1 MKKSKN
7 KIELKE
13 IFKYIMYISIVWC
26 IIGGLIVFQF
36 SKNVEIK
43 NLQIKSLGFVVGELS
58 KNPCMEKA
66 RKENK

>member
-1 MKKSKN
+1 MKKN
-7 KIELKE
+7 KVKIDLKE
-13 IFKYIMYISIVWC
+13 ILKYAMYISIVWC

-58 KNPCMEKA
+58 KNPCGDRRNE
-66 RKENK
+66 